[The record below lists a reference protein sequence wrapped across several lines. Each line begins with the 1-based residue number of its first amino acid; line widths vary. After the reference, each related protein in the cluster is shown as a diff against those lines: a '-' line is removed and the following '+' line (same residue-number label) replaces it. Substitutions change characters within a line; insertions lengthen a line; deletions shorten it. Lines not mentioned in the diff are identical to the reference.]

1 MGMQHIVIK
10 QSFNAPIETIFNI
23 LTDHE
28 AFGRIINAKMKR
40 VVDAGEEN
48 KNGLGSVRRIYLLP
62 GLTFEESVVTFEPN
76 RLMAYRVTKGSPIK
90 NHRGQM
96 EFIREKGKTCLTYT
110 IDYEPKLP
118 FFLLGSL
125 IKSAIAKPMVKGLK
139 KLAAQ
144 YDS

>member
-10 QSFNAPIETIFNI
+10 QIFNAPVDTIFSI

-40 VVDAGEEN
+40 VVDAGDEN
-48 KNGLGSVRRIYLLP
+48 KNGLGSVRRITILP
-62 GLTFEESVVTFEPN
+62 GFSFEESVVTFEPN
-76 RLMAYRVTKGSPIK
+76 RLMEYRITKGSPIK
-90 NHRGQM
+90 NHRGRM
-96 EFIREKGKTCLTYT
+96 EFTQNQGKTCLTYT
-110 IDYEPKLP
+110 VDYEPRQP

-125 IKSAIAKPMVKGLK
+125 IKSAIAKPMIKGLRK
-139 KLAAQ
+139 FAAQ

>member
-10 QSFNAPIETIFNI
+10 QSFNAPVDTVFST

-28 AFGRIINAKMKR
+28 AFGRIINAKIKR

-76 RLMAYRVTKGSPIK
+76 RLMEYRVTKGSPIK
-90 NHRGQM
+90 NHRGRM
-96 EFIREKGKTCLTYT
+96 EFTQDQGRTSLTYT
-110 IDYEPKLP
+110 IDYEPKRP

-125 IKSAIAKPMVKGLK
+125 IKSAIEKPMVDGLK
-139 KLAAQ
+139 KFAAQ

>member
-10 QSFNAPIETIFNI
+10 QIFNAPVDTIFSI

-40 VVDAGEEN
+40 VVDAGDEN
-48 KNGLGSVRRIYLLP
+48 KNGLGSVRRITLLP
-62 GLTFEESVVTFEPN
+62 GLTFEESVVTFEPS
-76 RLMAYRVTKGSPIK
+76 RLMEYRVTKGSPIK
-90 NHRGQM
+90 NHRGRM
-96 EFIREKGKTCLTYT
+96 EFTQNQGKTYLTYT
-110 IDYEPKLP
+110 IDFEPKQP

-125 IKSAIAKPMVKGLK
+125 IKSAIAKPMVKGLSK
-139 KLAAQ
+139 FAAQ